1 MHARTIAALLPR
13 GTTGKI
19 CAKSPPKMTGILP
32 KTALSDV
39 FRISFKIRFTASM
52 QYLYCIGTLSQ
63 IINDVDQIKSAS

>member
-19 CAKSPPKMTGILP
+19 CAKSPPKMIGILP

-39 FRISFKIRFTASM
+39 FRISFKVRLTTSK
-52 QYLYCIGTLSQ
+52 QYLCCIGPSCQ
-63 IINDVDQIKSAS
+63 MINAVDRIKSAS